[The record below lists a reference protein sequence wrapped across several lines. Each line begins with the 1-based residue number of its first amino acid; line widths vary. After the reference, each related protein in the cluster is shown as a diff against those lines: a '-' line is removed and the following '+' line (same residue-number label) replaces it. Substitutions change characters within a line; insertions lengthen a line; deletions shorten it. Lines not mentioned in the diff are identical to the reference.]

1 MQAPTKIVPTKDADY
16 LEVMTKAVFQSGFS
30 WAVINA
36 KWQGFRA
43 ALDEFDPQTIADYG
57 EDKVTELYQDERI
70 IRNKSKINATVHN
83 ARTLLAKSG
92 EYGSFKEY
100 LDSFEDFESCV
111 ADLRKSFKW
120 LGDFGAFYFLY
131 VVDQPVPSYEDWC
144 RSRGKTPLAED

>member
-1 MQAPTKIVPTKDADY
+1 MKAPRKIIPTKDADY
-16 LEVMTKAVFQSGFS
+16 LEAMTKAVFQSGFS

-36 KWQGFRA
+36 KWQDFRT
-43 ALDEFDPQTIADYG
+43 ALDVFDPQTIADYG

-144 RSRGKTPLAED
+144 RLRGKTPMTEN

>member
-1 MQAPTKIVPTKDADY
+1 MQAPEKINPTKDADY
-16 LEVMTKAVFQSGFS
+16 LEVLTKAVFQSGFS

-36 KWQGFRA
+36 KWQGFRTVF
-43 ALDEFDPQTIADYG
+43 DEFDPQSIANYS
-57 EDKVTELYQDERI
+57 EDKIAELYQDPRI

-92 EYGSFKEY
+92 EFGSFKAY
-100 LDSFEDFESCV
+100 LISFNDFETCV

-144 RSRGKTPLAED
+144 RSRGITPKTDD